1 MKKMAQTAAA
11 AAAAIMITLTA
22 ACGSGSGEKPEDR
35 ISSGDW
41 RRFINGQVN
50 VITRG
55 EELAPEV
62 HDLFCDGR
70 RDIDELNLGQED
82 GYAPLIN
89 RGDQARIMAYC
100 AGVEHLIKK

>member
-1 MKKMAQTAAA
+1 MKKTAQTAAA
-11 AAAAIMITLTA
+11 AAAAAVMIALTA
-22 ACGSGSGEKPEDR
+22 ACGSGEKPEDR

-41 RRFINGQVN
+41 RGFINEQVN
-50 VITRG
+50 MITRG
-55 EELAPEV
+55 EKLAPEV
-62 HDLFCDGR
+62 HELFCDGR

-82 GYAPLIN
+82 GYPPLIK